1 LAVIIAIIYS
11 ENKCFWEFIMKKNF
25 CLPRIEIISI
35 SSADIITT
43 SPVGGGNIE
52 LPFDP
57 FCEEEEE

>member
-1 LAVIIAIIYS
+1 
-11 ENKCFWEFIMKKNF
+11 MKKNF
-25 CLPRIEIISI
+25 CLPRIELISI